1 MEIIF
6 VLPLPLA
13 IFMFIFCA
21 LAPALLSAYAA
32 FVVVETINLY
42 LPYIG
47 FFAMVLLT
55 IHIYIQHFKQIGLIH
70 TKDAA

>member
-6 VLPLPLA
+6 VLPWPLA
-13 IFMFIFCA
+13 ILLFLFCA
-21 LAPALLSAYAA
+21 LAPILLPVAIAA
-32 FVVVETINLY
+32 IVALY